1 MGSAASHAAAASAWT
16 ASWFSFFVLS
26 LTLPT
31 PAVTQRDNRGKEWVL
46 SEWKNKLERGRETPP
61 LSQPSPSSLPPP
73 QYSSSA
79 FDRTPVLSS
88 TPLFFSFLLFS
99 PRALYNPLSLSLSLP
114 AKCSCCSPLAIFS
127 PRLLIR
133 TFFLT
138 FVHQTCYPSDCPG
151 LSPSTWRFVSASLR
165 LW

>member
-16 ASWFSFFVLS
+16 ASWVFFFVLS

-31 PAVTQRDNRGKEWVL
+31 PAVTRGTIE
-46 SEWKNKLERGRETPP
+46 ERSGCSLNGKINWRERERPPP

-151 LSPSTWRFVSASLR
+151 LSPSTWRFVPASLR